1 MSTNDATVVTEPQL
15 ERETWPLN
23 YVGMSWLVSA
33 LKRQDDAILGA
44 LLSTW
49 TGLPLA
55 LFGAVAG
62 LVFGAVVG
70 AIGLSVGGFAG
81 SVLNQGTSL
90 LGAMLGAVVG
100 AGVGAI
106 FIYVYLVSHP
116 AQLFGALLSGVLVSA
131 VIFYVTVAAE
141 PLMLWLRGYRQPSR
155 REKAL
160 LDPLLFDL
168 AQRMRLPALPA
179 MWISDAQKP
188 GAWTHTRAIVVTRGL
203 LGEYDAS
210 EGQPK
215 PDLDT
220 LALSAI
226 LAHELHHWMKGDAV
240 GLAMVSACFY
250 PFVLLINGVAW
261 LRERAEWLAI
271 VLWLFL
277 WPIWVTSR
285 FVVIPLMAKA
295 SRRAEYEADRH
306 AAMLGEDYRLALR
319 RALDDLAQWERP
331 RNGWEAVLAAS
342 HPPIEYRLERL
353 EASRLP
359 QAPS

>member
-1 MSTNDATVVTEPQL
+1 LSTNPTVANRPPLKE
-15 ERETWPLN
+15 ETWLLD
-23 YVGMSWLVSA
+23 YVGWSWLVNA
-33 LKRQDDAILGA
+33 LKRQDDAIFGA
-44 LLSTW
+44 LLATW

-62 LVFGAVVG
+62 LFLGAIVG

-90 LGAMLGAVVG
+90 LGALLGAVIG
-100 AGVGAI
+100 AGVGLI
-106 FIYVYLVSHP
+106 FIYVYLFVHP
-116 AQLFGALLSGVLVSA
+116 VQLLGALVGGAMVSV
-131 VIFYVTVAAE
+131 VIFYVTLAAE
-141 PLMLWLRGYRQPSR
+141 PWMLWLRGYRPPSR

-160 LDPLLFDL
+160 LDPLLSDL
-168 AQRMRLPALPA
+168 ARRMKLPALPA
-179 MWISDAQKP
+179 MWISEAQKP

-250 PFVLLINGVAW
+250 PFVLSSTE
-261 LRERAEWLAI
+261 LRGYANELSG
-271 VLWLFL
+271 L
-277 WPIWVTSR
+277 PSR
-285 FVVIPLMAKA
+285 FGCFCG
-295 SRRAEYEADRH
+295 RY
-306 AAMLGEDYRLALR
+306 G
-319 RALDDLAQWERP
+319 
-331 RNGWEAVLAAS
+331 
-342 HPPIEYRLERL
+342 
-353 EASRLP
+353 
-359 QAPS
+359 